1 MIYVTLMDQR
11 YCEIR
16 TFQNTFV

>member
-11 YCEIR
+11 YWEIR